1 MLWKGLYFTLTT
13 NLRKRLKVSLP
24 QAHSVLSPKLISSVS
39 HSRTWRSLESWLNG
53 SSSLPGSHFCFNGGL
68 GYHYPRSFSNW
79 GCVTELQ
86 AGSWVTERSS
96 LLPPFLPLLSFQRIS
111 NWKLPLQEALCY
123 AWASQVA
130 LVVKNL
136 PTNAGDDIRGV
147 G

>member
-1 MLWKGLYFTLTT
+1 MA
-13 NLRKRLKVSLP
+13 
-24 QAHSVLSPKLISSVS
+24 QAAFRDPISVLMQALDIITQGP
-39 HSRTWRSLESWLNG
+39 
-53 SSSLPGSHFCFNGGL
+53 
-68 GYHYPRSFSNW
+68 FSNR
-79 GCVTELQ
+79 GCVAELQ

-96 LLPPFLPLLSFQRIS
+96 LLPPFLPLLSFQQIS

-136 PTNAGDDIRGV
+136 PTKADDDIRGV